1 MDEALEHG
9 DPRLWAT
16 ILFVPADR
24 PEMLAKAQTRGA
36 DAILVDLED
45 AIPQAGKGSAR
56 RELRERL
63 AGSSLDGP
71 SAVCAR
77 INAVGEGAD
86 EDLAALEGLSL
97 DAIVLAKASSAWQL
111 HHVRAQINWRLVDGP
126 EVALIPQVESAVGVL
141 GVGALAGVYGVDA
154 VALGGEDL
162 CVDLGVSR
170 SKLSIELL
178 VPRALVALHARAA
191 GLAAIDTVYNAI
203 EDEEGLVRE
212 ATLARQ
218 LGFTG
223 KLLIHPAQIA
233 PVEQAF
239 RPTGEEVA
247 WALRILGG
255 GFPEDAAGVRLVD
268 GKMVDAPV
276 VAQAERI
283 LARSR

>member
-1 MDEALEHG
+1 MDEAREHR
-9 DPRLWAT
+9 DPELWAT

-24 PEMLAKAQTRGA
+24 PEMLAKAQARGA

-45 AIPQAGKGSAR
+45 AIPQAGKTTAR

-63 AGSSLDGP
+63 AGNSMDGP

-77 INAVGEGAD
+77 INAVDEGAD

-97 DAIVLAKASSAWQL
+97 DAIVLAKATSAWQL
-111 HHVRAQINWRLVDGP
+111 QHIRAQINWRLVDGP
-126 EVALIPQVESAVGVL
+126 EVALIPQVESAAGVL
-141 GVGALAGVYGVDA
+141 EVGELASVYGVDA
-154 VALGGEDL
+154 IALGGEDL

-178 VPRALVALHARAA
+178 IPRALVALHARAA
-191 GLAAIDTVYNAI
+191 GLAAIDTVYTTI
-203 EDEEGLVRE
+203 EDEEGLARE
-212 ATLARQ
+212 ATVARQ

-223 KLLIHPAQIA
+223 KLLIHPAQIE
-233 PVEQAF
+233 PVEQVF
-239 RPTGEEVA
+239 RPSGEEVA

-255 GFPEDAAGVRLVD
+255 ESADEAAGVRLVD